1 MMAALLTVVGG
12 CALETESRGDFE
24 RHNMSLLEVSRQ
36 DDSILIFEAQTNGAF
51 PEASAA
57 AEATRMSWLEDWL
70 EREGYCAYGY
80 DILSRNKLGA
90 GDINFHDMDLRYTLR
105 CKEPPPEEAVGFRDP
120 RESIRR
126 FT

>member
-1 MMAALLTVVGG
+1 MVALLAVVGG

-36 DDSILIFEAQTNGAF
+36 DDSILIFEASTNGAY
-51 PEASAA
+51 PEASAS
-57 AEATRMSWLEDWL
+57 AEATRMSWLDDWL

-105 CKEPPPEEAVGFRDP
+105 CKEAPPEEAVGYRP
-120 RESIRR
+120 HMPSMRR
-126 FT
+126 FS